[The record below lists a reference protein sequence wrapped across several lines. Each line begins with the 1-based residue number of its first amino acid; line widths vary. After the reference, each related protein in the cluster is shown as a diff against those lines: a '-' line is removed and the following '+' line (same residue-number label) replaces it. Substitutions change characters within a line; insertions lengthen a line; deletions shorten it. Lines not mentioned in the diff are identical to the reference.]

1 MCGDPTTTLLS
12 LLFLNCN
19 FATVMHVGMHVE
31 ARENPW
37 VLFLG
42 PPTPNFFFLFYSF
55 SHPPG
60 KCQVDTAN
68 WPASLKGLTVTT
80 TSAVGLQLGATLPG
94 FSPTPQ
100 GKGKQLEWQLQPS
113 KFPLGCCCTPCL
125 VETLQWAGELPTSP
139 GLRMSLLRGS
149 CTRKGPG
156 TARPQW
162 PQCESE
168 YPIFPLQILCRLG
181 LRQDRWTG

>member
-1 MCGDPTTTLLS
+1 MCGAPTTTLFS

-80 TSAVGLQLGATLPG
+80 TSAVGLQLGATPPG
-94 FSPTPQ
+94 FSPTPGEGQ
-100 GKGKQLEWQLQPS
+100 TAGMAATAQQVPS
-113 KFPLGCCCTPCL
+113 GLL
-125 VETLQWAGELPTSP
+125 LHSVP
-139 GLRMSLLRGS
+139 GGDSAVG
-149 CTRKGPG
+149 
-156 TARPQW
+156 W
-162 PQCESE
+162 
-168 YPIFPLQILCRLG
+168 
-181 LRQDRWTG
+181 